1 MSCLIWGV
9 DQGSCAWVL
18 VPSSWVSLL
27 NLMLQGSL
35 RGIWFHRAW
44 APRLSAEGSAFLGGT
59 PVFSG
64 IELEIQDG
72 VVCKRGPVNIPWLQI
87 LWFQF
92 YDYKF
97 LLRVC
102 LYAKSLQSCLSLCD
116 PMDCSLPGSS
126 VPGIHQAAILEWVAV
141 PSSRGSS
148 WPRDRTQV
156 CKSPAAVGTFFN
168 HWRHLGSPQIPPTAC

>member
-44 APRLSAEGSAFLGGT
+44 APRQCRGERFLRRDSGFLRYRIGDSGWGSLQTRA
-59 PVFSG
+59 
-64 IELEIQDG
+64 
-72 VVCKRGPVNIPWLQI
+72 CYIPWLQI

-92 YDYKF
+92 YDYKC

-102 LYAKSLQSCLSLCD
+102 LYASHFSHVWLFVTPWTVACRAPLSTGFTRHEYWRE
-116 PMDCSLPGSS
+116 LPCPPPGDLPD
-126 VPGIHQAAILEWVAV
+126 PGIKPMSVSLLQW
-141 PSSRGSS
+141 
-148 WPRDRTQV
+148 
-156 CKSPAAVGTFFN
+156 
-168 HWRHLGSPQIPPTAC
+168 